1 MNSENH
7 PATTFK
13 SRIKSSLPYTLAV
26 AIIGFVSLWVRMRPY
41 DHVFLSNGF
50 VKFTSNDPWY
60 HIRTLNVLLE
70 NYPQRMFFN
79 PMTNYPYGSYIHFGP
94 LFDQMMAIISLILG
108 LGSPSQDLINTVGA
122 YFPAVLGALTVIPVY
137 YIGKYLGGRKTGI
150 LAAVLIAFAPGQ
162 FLSRSIIG
170 FTDHHVAESLFST
183 FFMMFF
189 MLAIIT
195 AKKNNLRF
203 EDLFNKNFN
212 VVKEPLIYSII
223 AGVMYS
229 AYQLSWPGASLFL
242 FIALVYA

>member
-1 MNSENH
+1 
-7 PATTFK
+7 
-13 SRIKSSLPYTLAV
+13 
-26 AIIGFVSLWVRMRPY
+26 
-41 DHVFLSNGF
+41 
-50 VKFTSNDPWY
+50 
-60 HIRTLNVLLE
+60 
-70 NYPQRMFFN
+70 
-79 PMTNYPYGSYIHFGP
+79 
-94 LFDQMMAIISLILG
+94 
-108 LGSPSQDLINTVGA
+108 LINTVGA

-150 LAAVLIAFAPGQ
+150 LAAVFIAFAPGQ
-162 FLSRSIIG
+162 FLSRSLIG

-195 AKKNNLRF
+195 AKKKNLRF

-242 FIALVYA
+242 FIALVYAVVQYI